1 MRRWAVV
8 RALVAAAMVAA
19 PVVLASQA
27 TPLEALVE
35 RVQARYQ
42 SMHDL
47 RSRFWQSTT
56 PRRGVP
62 PTLAEGD
69 WLIQTP
75 GKLRVEYDETDRLF
89 VADGERMYWYLPEDN
104 QVQVLGADAIDPRF
118 TPTMYLASEGD
129 LRDDFTISGVEWDD
143 PLSPGNIQIRLEP
156 RSQDVRF
163 QYLVIEVQ
171 QGSALIER
179 FVSVGL
185 LGEITEYRFQDIE
198 TDVGLDDDLFHF
210 EIPADAQIEYLGR

>member
-1 MRRWAVV
+1 M
-8 RALVAAAMVAA
+8 
-19 PVVLASQA
+19 VLAWQA

-35 RVQARYQ
+35 RVQERYRSIQ
-42 SMHDL
+42 DL
-47 RSRFWQSTT
+47 RSRFWQSTI

-69 WLIQTP
+69 WLILTP
-75 GKLRVEYDETDRLF
+75 GKLRVEYDKTNRVF

-104 QVQVLGADAIDPRF
+104 QVQVLGADAIDPQF
-118 TPTMYLASEGD
+118 TPTMYLASEGN
-129 LRDDFTISGVEWDD
+129 LRDDFNISGVEWDD
-143 PLSPGNIQIRLEP
+143 PLAPGNIQIRLDP
-156 RSQDVRF
+156 RSQEARF

-171 QGSALIER
+171 QSSALIAR

-185 LGEITEYRFQDIE
+185 LGEVTEYRFQDIE
-198 TDVGLDDDLFHF
+198 TDVGLDDDLFRF